1 MALSAGD
8 VPTMYTVLVNSLS
21 ADEAARRPAEAALAQ
36 CETRP
41 GFCSCLLEIISA
53 RGLACREDVR
63 LLATVYFKNSINRYW
78 RHRRDSYGISNEEKD
93 HLRKNLLLTI
103 REENSQI
110 ALQLAVLISKIAR
123 LDYPKEWPDIFSV
136 LAQQLQSADVLASH
150 RVFMVLFRTLKELS
164 TKRLAVDQKNYAE
177 ITSHLFEYTWNLWK
191 SDVQTILQNLS
202 MLLQRNDLESILEQS
217 NDLILICDRWLLCLK
232 IVRQLIF
239 SGYASDSRTA
249 QEVWQ
254 VREVCPTILTAIKSL
269 LPYYGSFKDKHA
281 KLWDFSKRAC
291 TKLMKVLVTLQGRHP
306 YSFVHQTVLPATVD
320 FCLSVITNPEQAGTS
335 FEEFLIQSMVLV
347 KSVLECKEYRP
358 SPTGRVIND
367 NTQHLSLEQRKKNF
381 AAVASDMLKV
391 VLPGDRVVLLCNILI
406 RSIWWPPY
414 FICIAAVQAIVRI
427 IGQQCSV
434 FLKNYFIYTAK
445 DLEEWSENPESFHHE
460 QNLVQWTEKKRPC
473 AEALFIVIFEKYR
486 ELLAPVVVSVLRE
499 AMAVSPPQ
507 ETDITAG
514 MLLKDAAY
522 TAAGHVYYELSN
534 YLSFN
539 EWFHGSLSI
548 EISNRHPNTRI
559 IRRKIA
565 LLLGQWISE
574 IKGDTRKLVYHAL
587 VGLLQD
593 NDIAVRLAACSSLCY
608 LFQESSFSELDLFE
622 CLPTCW
628 TMSFKLIED
637 VQEFDSK
644 VQVLNFISVLL
655 EHVGDKVIPFA
666 SQLTQF
672 FQKLWDESAGES
684 LLQIQLLTALRTFVS
699 SLGYQSPL
707 SYHMLIPVLQS
718 GINVES
724 PDALNLLED
733 SVLLW
738 EATLSNAPSIVPQL
752 LDLFPYL
759 VGILNKSFDHLEVTI
774 KIIEDYTIFSG
785 PEFLK
790 SHGASLASVLDTV
803 VGNVNDKGLL
813 TALPIIDLLIQL
825 FPLEAPPLISSALQK
840 LIFISLSQ
848 DDGQN
853 PSRTSVRASSG
864 AILARL
870 LVMNTNF
877 SAQLLSEP
885 ALSASI
891 QQAGISVN
899 NNLLL
904 SLVDMWIDKVDDA
917 NTIQQKEY
925 AMALSV
931 ILTLQVPQVIDKLD
945 DILSVC
951 TTVII
956 GSREV
961 KTEDDT
967 SGDITSSSWLGNDNS
982 GYSSTSSKELR
993 KRQVKELDPIKQ
1005 ASLENMLRENLKACA
1020 TLHGDAAFNA
1030 AISRIHPAAFA
1041 QLQQALNTA

>member
-1 MALSAGD
+1 MALSASD

-93 HLRKNLLLTI
+93 HLRKNLLLNM

-123 LDYPKEWPDIFSV
+123 LDYPKEWPELLSV

-177 ITSHLFEYTWNLWK
+177 
-191 SDVQTILQNLS
+191 
-202 MLLQRNDLESILEQS
+202 
-217 NDLILICDRWLLCLK
+217 
-232 IVRQLIF
+232 
-239 SGYASDSRTA
+239 
-249 QEVWQ
+249 EVWQ
-254 VREVCPTILTAIKSL
+254 VREVCPTVLTAIKSL
-269 LPYYGSFKDKHA
+269 LPYYDTFKDKHA
-281 KLWDFSKRAC
+281 KLCDFAKRAC

-306 YSFVHQTVLPATVD
+306 YSFVHETVLSATVD
-320 FCLSVITNPEQAGTS
+320 FCLNMITNPEQTGTT

-358 SPTGRVIND
+358 SPMGRVINE
-367 NTQHLSLEQRKKNF
+367 NEPLSLEQRKKNF

-391 VLPGDRVVLLCNILI
+391 ILSGDRVVLLCNILV
-406 RSIWWPPY
+406 RRY
-414 FICIAAVQAIVRI
+414 FI
-427 IGQQCSV
+427 
-434 FLKNYFIYTAK
+434 FTAK

-499 AMAVSPPQ
+499 AMAISPPQ
-507 ETDITAG
+507 ETEVTAG
-514 MLLKDAAY
+514 MLLKDASY

-548 EISNRHPNTRI
+548 EISNHHPNMRI

-565 LLLGQWISE
+565 LLLGHWISE
-574 IKGDTRKLVYHAL
+574 IKGDTRKLVYRAL

-593 NDIAVRLAACSSLCY
+593 NDIAVRVCSTSAIPWHYEFIAVPTCFNCLSIMFNFQLAACSSLCY
-608 LFQESSFSELDLFE
+608 LFQESCFSELDLFE

-644 VQVLNFISVLL
+644 IWN
-655 EHVGDKVIPFA
+655 
-666 SQLTQF
+666 
-672 FQKLWDESAGES
+672 ESAGES

-699 SLGYQSPL
+699 SLGFQSPL
-707 SYHMLIPVLQS
+707 SYHMLIPILQS
-718 GINVES
+718 GINIDS

-759 VGILNKSFDHLEVTI
+759 VGIMNRSFDHLEVTM
-774 KIIEDYTIFSG
+774 KIIEDYIIFGGS
-785 PEFLK
+785 EFLK
-790 SHGASLASVLDTV
+790 SHGASLANIIDTI

-813 TALPIIDLLIQL
+813 TALPIVDLLIQI

-840 LIFISLSQ
+840 LTFISLSQ

-853 PSRTSVRASSG
+853 PSRTTVRASSG

-885 ALSASI
+885 ALLASI

-899 NNLLL
+899 NNLLF

-917 NTIQQKEY
+917 NAIQQKEY

-961 KTEDDT
+961 KTDDDT
-967 SGDITSSSWLGNDNS
+967 SGDITSSSWIGNDGS
-982 GYSSTSSKELR
+982 GYSNTSSKELR
-993 KRQVKELDPIKQ
+993 KRQVKDSDPIKQ
-1005 ASLENMLRENLKACA
+1005 TSLEMVLRENLKACA
-1020 TLHGDAAFNA
+1020 VFHGDAAFNA
-1030 AISRIHPAAFA
+1030 AIGRIHPSSFA

>member
-21 ADEAARRPAEAALAQ
+21 ADEAVRRPAETALAQ
-36 CETRP
+36 CEARP

-63 LLATVYFKNSINRYW
+63 LLATVYFKNSISRYW

-93 HLRKNLLLTI
+93 HLRKNLLVNI

-123 LDYPKEWPDIFSV
+123 LDYPKEWPDLFSL

-164 TKRLAVDQKNYAE
+164 TKRLAVDQRNYAE

-202 MLLQRNDLESILEQS
+202 MLSQRSDIDSILEQS
-217 NDLILICDRWLLCLK
+217 NDLMLICDRFIVLQSSSTGPESKSANQLLCSVGSL
-232 IVRQLIF
+232 
-239 SGYASDSRTA
+239 ADS
-249 QEVWQ
+249 
-254 VREVCPTILTAIKSL
+254 S
-269 LPYYGSFKDKHA
+269 YKDKQA
-281 KLWDFSKRAC
+281 KLWDFAKRAC

-306 YSFVHQTVLPATVD
+306 YSFVHQAVLPAIVD
-320 FCLSVITNPEQAGTS
+320 FCLNMITNPEQGGAS
-335 FEEFLIQSMVLV
+335 FEEFLIQSMVFV
-347 KSVLECKEYRP
+347 KSVLECKEYKP
-358 SPTGRVIND
+358 SPTGRVINESS
-367 NTQHLSLEQRKKNF
+367 QPLSLEQRKKNF
-381 AAVASDMLKV
+381 GAVASDMLKI
-391 VLPGDRVVLLCNILI
+391 VLPGDRVMLLCNILI
-406 RSIWWPPY
+406 R
-414 FICIAAVQAIVRI
+414 R
-427 IGQQCSV
+427 
-434 FLKNYFIYTAK
+434 YFIYTAK

-460 QNLVQWTEKKRPC
+460 QNLVQWTEKQRPC
-473 AEALFIVIFEKYR
+473 AEALFIVIFENYR
-486 ELLAPVVVSVLRE
+486 EQLAPVVVSILRE
-499 AMAVSPPQ
+499 AMALSPPL
-507 ETDITAG
+507 ETDVTAG

-548 EISNRHPNTRI
+548 EISNGHPNMRI

-628 TMSFKLIED
+628 TMCFKLTED

-655 EHVGDKVIPFA
+655 EHAGDKVIPFA
-666 SQLTQF
+666 SQLSHF
-672 FQKLWDESAGES
+672 FQK
-684 LLQIQLLTALRTFVS
+684 
-699 SLGYQSPL
+699 SPL
-707 SYHMLIPVLQS
+707 SYHMLIPILQS
-718 GINVES
+718 GINVDS

-738 EATLSNAPSIVPQL
+738 ETTLLNAPSIVSQL

-759 VGILNKSFDHLEVTI
+759 VGIVTRSFDHLEVTI
-774 KIIEDYTIFSG
+774 NIIEDYIIFGGS
-785 PEFLK
+785 EFLK
-790 SHGASLASVLDTV
+790 RHGASLANILDTI

-813 TALPIIDLLIQL
+813 TALPIIDLLIQVTIIS
-825 FPLEAPPLISSALQK
+825 PCEAALTFLVTTFAYVGSGEYIRATLTIMNHLSKIS
-840 LIFISLSQ
+840 
-848 DDGQN
+848 DDEHN
-853 PSRTSVRASSG
+853 PSRTTVRASAG

-877 SAQLLSEP
+877 TGKLLSEP
-885 ALSASI
+885 ALLTSI
-891 QQAGISVN
+891 QQTGISVN

-917 NTIQQKEY
+917 NVIQQKEY

-931 ILTLQVPQVIDKLD
+931 ILTLHVPQVIDKLD

-951 TTVII
+951 TTVIM
-956 GSREV
+956 GGREV

-982 GYSSTSSKELR
+982 GYSNTSKELR
-993 KRQVKELDPIKQ
+993 KRQVKDSDPIKQ
-1005 ASLENMLRENLKACA
+1005 ASLEDMLRDNLKACA
-1020 TLHGDAAFNA
+1020 ALHGDATFNA
-1030 AISRIHPAAFA
+1030 AIGRIHPAAFA
-1041 QLQQALNTA
+1041 QLQQALNIA

>member
-1 MALSAGD
+1 MALSASD

-93 HLRKNLLLTI
+93 HLRKNLLLNM

-123 LDYPKEWPDIFSV
+123 LDYPKEWPELLSV

-177 ITSHLFEYTWNLWK
+177 
-191 SDVQTILQNLS
+191 
-202 MLLQRNDLESILEQS
+202 
-217 NDLILICDRWLLCLK
+217 
-232 IVRQLIF
+232 
-239 SGYASDSRTA
+239 
-249 QEVWQ
+249 EVWQ
-254 VREVCPTILTAIKSL
+254 VREVCPTVLTAIKSL
-269 LPYYGSFKDKHA
+269 LPYS
-281 KLWDFSKRAC
+281 
-291 TKLMKVLVTLQGRHP
+291 
-306 YSFVHQTVLPATVD
+306 TVD
-320 FCLSVITNPEQAGTS
+320 FCLNMITNPEQTGTT

-358 SPTGRVIND
+358 SPMGRVINE
-367 NTQHLSLEQRKKNF
+367 NEPLSLEQRKKNF

-391 VLPGDRVVLLCNILI
+391 ILSGDRVVLLCNILV
-406 RSIWWPPY
+406 RRY
-414 FICIAAVQAIVRI
+414 FI
-427 IGQQCSV
+427 
-434 FLKNYFIYTAK
+434 FTAK

-499 AMAVSPPQ
+499 AMAISPPQ
-507 ETDITAG
+507 ETEVTAG
-514 MLLKDAAY
+514 MLLKDASY

-548 EISNRHPNTRI
+548 EISNHHPNMRI

-565 LLLGQWISE
+565 LLLGHWISE
-574 IKGDTRKLVYHAL
+574 IKGDTRKLVYRAL

-608 LFQESSFSELDLFE
+608 LFQESCFSELDLFE

-644 VQVLNFISVLL
+644 IWN
-655 EHVGDKVIPFA
+655 
-666 SQLTQF
+666 
-672 FQKLWDESAGES
+672 ESAGES

-699 SLGYQSPL
+699 SLGFQSPL
-707 SYHMLIPVLQS
+707 SYHMLIPILQS
-718 GINVES
+718 GINIDS

-759 VGILNKSFDHLEVTI
+759 VGIMNRSFDHLEVTM
-774 KIIEDYTIFSG
+774 KIIEDYIIFGGS
-785 PEFLK
+785 EFLK
-790 SHGASLASVLDTV
+790 SHGASLANIIDTI

-813 TALPIIDLLIQL
+813 TALPIVDLLIQI

-840 LIFISLSQ
+840 LTFISLSQ

-853 PSRTSVRASSG
+853 PSRTTVRASSG

-885 ALSASI
+885 ALLASI

-899 NNLLL
+899 NNLLF

-917 NTIQQKEY
+917 NAIQQKEY

-961 KTEDDT
+961 KTDDDT
-967 SGDITSSSWLGNDNS
+967 SGDITSSSWIGNDGS
-982 GYSSTSSKELR
+982 GYSNTSSKELR
-993 KRQVKELDPIKQ
+993 KRQVKDSDPIKQ
-1005 ASLENMLRENLKACA
+1005 TSLEMVLRENLKACA
-1020 TLHGDAAFNA
+1020 VFHGDAAFNA
-1030 AISRIHPAAFA
+1030 AIGRIHPSSFA

>member
-1 MALSAGD
+1 MTHFFSYMLIIFGI
-8 VPTMYTVLVNSLS
+8 SL
-21 ADEAARRPAEAALAQ
+21 
-36 CETRP
+36 
-41 GFCSCLLEIISA
+41 IS
-53 RGLACREDVR
+53 
-63 LLATVYFKNSINRYW
+63 
-78 RHRRDSYGISNEEKD
+78 GISNEEKN
-93 HLRKNLLLTI
+93 HLRKNLLLNV

-123 LDYPKEWPDIFSV
+123 LDYPKEWPDLLSV

-177 ITSHLFEYTWNLWK
+177 
-191 SDVQTILQNLS
+191 V
-202 MLLQRNDLESILEQS
+202 M
-217 NDLILICDRWLLCLK
+217 
-232 IVRQLIF
+232 
-239 SGYASDSRTA
+239 
-249 QEVWQ
+249 
-254 VREVCPTILTAIKSL
+254 
-269 LPYYGSFKDKHA
+269 
-281 KLWDFSKRAC
+281 
-291 TKLMKVLVTLQGRHP
+291 LVTQELHR
-306 YSFVHQTVLPATVD
+306 
-320 FCLSVITNPEQAGTS
+320 
-335 FEEFLIQSMVLV
+335 
-347 KSVLECKEYRP
+347 
-358 SPTGRVIND
+358 
-367 NTQHLSLEQRKKNF
+367 
-381 AAVASDMLKV
+381 
-391 VLPGDRVVLLCNILI
+391 
-406 RSIWWPPY
+406 
-414 FICIAAVQAIVRI
+414 
-427 IGQQCSV
+427 
-434 FLKNYFIYTAK
+434 YFIYTAK

-507 ETDITAG
+507 ETDVTAG

-522 TAAGHVYYELSN
+522 TGAGHVYYELSN
-534 YLSFN
+534 YLNFN

-548 EISNRHPNTRI
+548 EVSNHHPNMRI

-622 CLPTCW
+622 YLPTCW

-655 EHVGDKVIPFA
+655 EHAGDKIIPFA
-666 SQLTQF
+666 SQLSQF
-672 FQKLWDESAGES
+672 FQMIWDESAGES
-684 LLQIQLLTALRTFVS
+684 LLQIQLLTALRTFIS
-699 SLGYQSPL
+699 SLGFQSPL
-707 SYHMLIPVLQS
+707 SYHVLIPILQN
-718 GINVES
+718 GVNTDS

-759 VGILNKSFDHLEVTI
+759 VGIVNRSFDHLEVTI
-774 KIIEDYTIFSG
+774 KIIEDYAIFSG
-785 PEFLK
+785 SEFLK
-790 SHGASLASVLDTV
+790 SHGASLANIIDTI

-813 TALPIIDLLIQL
+813 TSLPIVDLLIQI

-853 PSRTSVRASSG
+853 PSRTAVRASSG

-885 ALSASI
+885 PLLASI
-891 QQAGISVN
+891 QQAGIAVN
-899 NNLLL
+899 NNLLI
-904 SLVDMWIDKVDDA
+904 SLIDMWIDKVDDA
-917 NTIQQKEY
+917 NATQQKEY

-931 ILTLQVPQVIDKLD
+931 VLTLQVPQVIDKLD

-961 KTEDDT
+961 KTDDDT
-967 SGDITSSSWLGNDNS
+967 SGDITSSSWIGNDGS
-982 GYSSTSSKELR
+982 GYSNTSSKELR
-993 KRQVKELDPIKQ
+993 KRQLCKDNVSESCLDQVEDSDPIKQ
-1005 ASLENMLRENLKACA
+1005 ASLENVLRENLKACA
-1020 TLHGDAAFNA
+1020 ALHGDAAFNA
-1030 AISRIHPAAFA
+1030 AISRIHPSAFA

>member
-8 VPTMYTVLVNSLS
+8 VPTMYAVLVNSLS

-78 RHRRDSYGISNEEKD
+78 RQRRDSYGISNEEKD
-93 HLRKNLLLTI
+93 HLRKNLLLNI

-110 ALQLAVLISKIAR
+110 ALQLAVLISKLAR

-164 TKRLAVDQKNYAE
+164 TKRLTVDQKNYAE
-177 ITSHLFEYTWNLWK
+177 
-191 SDVQTILQNLS
+191 
-202 MLLQRNDLESILEQS
+202 RNDIDTILEQS

-254 VREVCPTILTAIKSL
+254 VREVCPTVLTAIKSL
-269 LPYYGSFKDKHA
+269 LPHYDSFRDKQA
-281 KLWDFSKRAC
+281 KLWDFTKRAC

-306 YSFVHQTVLPATVD
+306 YSFIHETVLPATVD
-320 FCLSVITNPEQAGTS
+320 FCLNMITNSEQAGTS

-358 SPTGRVIND
+358 SPTGRVINE
-367 NTQHLSLEQRKKNF
+367 NTQPLSLEQRKKNF
-381 AAVASDMLKV
+381 AAVANDMLKA
-391 VLPGDRVVLLCNILI
+391 VLPDTSFTLQK
-406 RSIWWPPY
+406 IWKSGQKTQSP
-414 FICIAAVQAIVRI
+414 FTMNRI
-427 IGQQCSV
+427 WFSGMR
-434 FLKNYFIYTAK
+434 
-445 DLEEWSENPESFHHE
+445 
-460 QNLVQWTEKKRPC
+460 KKRPC
-473 AEALFIVIFEKYR
+473 AEALFIIIFEKYR

-499 AMAVSPPQ
+499 AMAVSPPL

-514 MLLKDAAY
+514 MLLKDASY

-548 EISNRHPNTRI
+548 EVSNYHPNMRI

-644 VQVLNFISVLL
+644 I
-655 EHVGDKVIPFA
+655 
-666 SQLTQF
+666 
-672 FQKLWDESAGES
+672 WDESVGES
-684 LLQIQLLTALRTFVS
+684 LLQIQLLTALKTFVS
-699 SLGYQSPL
+699 SLGFQSPL
-707 SYHMLIPVLQS
+707 SYPMLIPILQS
-718 GINVES
+718 GINIDS

-738 EATLSNAPSIVPQL
+738 EATLSNAPTVVPQL

-759 VGILNKSFDHLEVTI
+759 VGIVNRSFDYLEATI
-774 KIIEDYTIFSG
+774 KIIEDYTIFG
-785 PEFLK
+785 GQEFLK
-790 SHGASLASVLDTV
+790 SHGASLAKIIDTIL
-803 VGNVNDKGLL
+803 GNVNDKGLL
-813 TALPIIDLLIQL
+813 TALPIVDLLVQSFWVQL
-825 FPLEAPPLISSALQK
+825 FPIEAPPLISGALQK

-853 PSRTSVRASSG
+853 PSRTTVRVSSG

-885 ALSASI
+885 SLSASI

-917 NTIQQKEY
+917 NVVQQKEY

-956 GSREV
+956 GSREI

-982 GYSSTSSKELR
+982 GYSLSSKELR
-993 KRQVKELDPIKQ
+993 KRQVRDLDPIKQ
-1005 ASLENMLRENLKACA
+1005 ASLENVLRENLKAFA
-1020 TLHGDAAFNA
+1020 ALHGDAAFNA

>member
-21 ADEAARRPAEAALAQ
+21 ADEAVRRPAETALAQ
-36 CETRP
+36 CEARP

-63 LLATVYFKNSINRYW
+63 LLATVYFKNSISRYW

-93 HLRKNLLLTI
+93 HLRKNLLVNI

-123 LDYPKEWPDIFSV
+123 LDYPKEWPDLFSL

-164 TKRLAVDQKNYAE
+164 TKRLAVDQRNYAE

-202 MLLQRNDLESILEQS
+202 MLSQRSDIDSILEQS
-217 NDLILICDRWLLCLK
+217 NDLMLICDRWLLCLK
-232 IVRQLIF
+232 IIRQLIF
-239 SGYASDSRTA
+239 SGYANSS
-249 QEVWQ
+249 
-254 VREVCPTILTAIKSL
+254 
-269 LPYYGSFKDKHA
+269 YKDKQA
-281 KLWDFSKRAC
+281 KLWDFAKRAC

-306 YSFVHQTVLPATVD
+306 YSFVHQAVLPAIVD
-320 FCLSVITNPEQAGTS
+320 FCLNMITNPEQGGAS
-335 FEEFLIQSMVLV
+335 FEEFLIQSMVFV
-347 KSVLECKEYRP
+347 KSVLECKEYKP
-358 SPTGRVIND
+358 SPTGRVINESS
-367 NTQHLSLEQRKKNF
+367 QPLSLEQRKKNF
-381 AAVASDMLKV
+381 GAVASDMLKI
-391 VLPGDRVVLLCNILI
+391 VLPGDRVMLLCNILI
-406 RSIWWPPY
+406 R
-414 FICIAAVQAIVRI
+414 R
-427 IGQQCSV
+427 
-434 FLKNYFIYTAK
+434 YFIYTAK

-460 QNLVQWTEKKRPC
+460 QNLVQWTEKQRPC
-473 AEALFIVIFEKYR
+473 AEALFIVIFENYR
-486 ELLAPVVVSVLRE
+486 EQLAPVVVSILRE
-499 AMAVSPPQ
+499 AMALSPPL
-507 ETDITAG
+507 ETDVTAG

-548 EISNRHPNTRI
+548 EISNGHPNMRI

-628 TMSFKLIED
+628 TMCFKLTED

-655 EHVGDKVIPFA
+655 EHAGDKVIPFA
-666 SQLTQF
+666 SQLSHF
-672 FQKLWDESAGES
+672 FQKIWDESAGES
-684 LLQIQLLTALRTFVS
+684 LLQIQLLAALRTFIS
-699 SLGYQSPL
+699 SVGYQSPL
-707 SYHMLIPVLQS
+707 SYHMLIPILQS
-718 GINVES
+718 GINVDS

-738 EATLSNAPSIVPQL
+738 ETTLLNAPSIVSQL

-759 VGILNKSFDHLEVTI
+759 VGIVTRSFDHLEVTI
-774 KIIEDYTIFSG
+774 NIIEDYIIFGGS
-785 PEFLK
+785 EFLK
-790 SHGASLASVLDTV
+790 RHGASLANILDTI

-825 FPLEAPPLISSALQK
+825 FPQEAPPLISSALQK
-840 LIFISLSQ
+840 LIFICLNQ
-848 DDGQN
+848 DDEHN
-853 PSRTSVRASSG
+853 PSRTTVRASAG

-877 SAQLLSEP
+877 TGKLLSEP
-885 ALSASI
+885 ALLTSI
-891 QQAGISVN
+891 QQTGISVN

-917 NTIQQKEY
+917 NVIQQKEY

-931 ILTLQVPQVIDKLD
+931 ILTLHVPQVIDKLD

-951 TTVII
+951 TTVIM
-956 GSREV
+956 GGREV

-982 GYSSTSSKELR
+982 GYSNTSKELR
-993 KRQVKELDPIKQ
+993 KRQVKDSDPIKQ
-1005 ASLENMLRENLKACA
+1005 ASLEDMLRDNLKACA
-1020 TLHGDAAFNA
+1020 ALHGDATFNA
-1030 AISRIHPAAFA
+1030 AIGRIHPAAFA
-1041 QLQQALNTA
+1041 QLQQALNIA

>member
-1 MALSAGD
+1 M
-8 VPTMYTVLVNSLS
+8 
-21 ADEAARRPAEAALAQ
+21 E
-36 CETRP
+36 
-41 GFCSCLLEIISA
+41 
-53 RGLACREDVR
+53 
-63 LLATVYFKNSINRYW
+63 
-78 RHRRDSYGISNEEKD
+78 HGISNEEKD
-93 HLRKNLLLTI
+93 HLRKNLLLNI

-123 LDYPKEWPDIFSV
+123 LDYPKEWPDLLSV
-136 LAQQLQSADVLASH
+136 LAQQLQSADILASH

-164 TKRLAVDQKNYAE
+164 TKRLAVDQKKYAE
-177 ITSHLFEYTWNLWK
+177 ITGHLFEYTWNLWK

-202 MLLQRNDLESILEQS
+202 MLSQRNDLDSILEQS
-217 NDLILICDRWLLCLK
+217 NNLILICDRWLLCLK
-232 IVRQLIF
+232 IIRQLIF

-254 VREVCPTILTAIKSL
+254 VREVCPTVLTAIKSL
-269 LPYYGSFKDKHA
+269 LPYYDSFKDKQA
-281 KLWDFSKRAC
+281 KLWDFAKRAC
-291 TKLMKVLVTLQGRHP
+291 IKLMKVLVTLHGRHP

-320 FCLSVITNPEQAGTS
+320 FCLNMITNPEQAGTS

-358 SPTGRVIND
+358 SPTGRVINE
-367 NTQHLSLEQRKKNF
+367 NAQPLSLEQRKKNF

-391 VLPGDRVVLLCNILI
+391 VLPGDRVVLLCNIL
-406 RSIWWPPY
+406 
-414 FICIAAVQAIVRI
+414 VRR
-427 IGQQCSV
+427 
-434 FLKNYFIYTAK
+434 YFIYTAK

-507 ETDITAG
+507 ETDVTAG

-534 YLSFN
+534 YLNFN

-548 EISNRHPNTRI
+548 EVSNHHPNMRI

-655 EHVGDKVIPFA
+655 EHAGDKIIPFA
-666 SQLTQF
+666 SQLSQF
-672 FQKLWDESAGES
+672 FQMIWDESAGES

-699 SLGYQSPL
+699 SLGFQSPL
-707 SYHMLIPVLQS
+707 SYHVLIPILQN
-718 GINVES
+718 GVNIDS

-759 VGILNKSFDHLEVTI
+759 VGIVNRSFDHLEVTI
-774 KIIEDYTIFSG
+774 KILEDYTIFGGS
-785 PEFLK
+785 EFLK
-790 SHGASLASVLDTV
+790 SHGASLANIIDTI

-813 TALPIIDLLIQL
+813 TSLPIVDLLIQI

-853 PSRTSVRASSG
+853 PSRTAVRASSG

-885 ALSASI
+885 PLLASI
-891 QQAGISVN
+891 QQAGIAVN
-899 NNLLL
+899 NNLLIPL
-904 SLVDMWIDKVDDA
+904 IDMWIDKVDDA
-917 NTIQQKEY
+917 NATQQKEY

-931 ILTLQVPQVIDKLD
+931 VLTLQEAVN
-945 DILSVC
+945 
-951 TTVII
+951 
-956 GSREV
+956 
-961 KTEDDT
+961 
-967 SGDITSSSWLGNDNS
+967 GDITSSSWIGNDGS
-982 GYSSTSSKELR
+982 GYSNTSSKELR
-993 KRQVKELDPIKQ
+993 KRQLCKDTVSESCLDQVKDSDPIKQ
-1005 ASLENMLRENLKACA
+1005 ASLENVLRENLKACA
-1020 TLHGDAAFNA
+1020 ALHGDAAFNA
-1030 AISRIHPAAFA
+1030 AISRIDPSAFA

>member
-1 MALSAGD
+1 MALSASD

-93 HLRKNLLLTI
+93 HLRKNLLLNM

-123 LDYPKEWPDIFSV
+123 LDYPKEWPELLSV

-177 ITSHLFEYTWNLWK
+177 
-191 SDVQTILQNLS
+191 
-202 MLLQRNDLESILEQS
+202 
-217 NDLILICDRWLLCLK
+217 
-232 IVRQLIF
+232 
-239 SGYASDSRTA
+239 
-249 QEVWQ
+249 EVWQ
-254 VREVCPTILTAIKSL
+254 VREVCPTVLTAIKSL
-269 LPYYGSFKDKHA
+269 LPYYDTFKDKHA
-281 KLWDFSKRAC
+281 KLCDFAKRAC

-306 YSFVHQTVLPATVD
+306 YSFVHETVLSATVD
-320 FCLSVITNPEQAGTS
+320 FCLNMITNPEQTGTT

-358 SPTGRVIND
+358 SPMGRVINE
-367 NTQHLSLEQRKKNF
+367 NEPLSLEQRKKNF

-391 VLPGDRVVLLCNILI
+391 ILSGDRVVLLCNILV
-406 RSIWWPPY
+406 RRY
-414 FICIAAVQAIVRI
+414 FI
-427 IGQQCSV
+427 
-434 FLKNYFIYTAK
+434 FTAK

-499 AMAVSPPQ
+499 AMAISPPQ
-507 ETDITAG
+507 ETEVTAG
-514 MLLKDAAY
+514 MLLKDASY

-548 EISNRHPNTRI
+548 EISNHHPNMRI

-565 LLLGQWISE
+565 LLLGHWISE
-574 IKGDTRKLVYHAL
+574 IKGDTRKLVYRAL

-608 LFQESSFSELDLFE
+608 LFQESCFSELDLFE

-644 VQVLNFISVLL
+644 IWN
-655 EHVGDKVIPFA
+655 
-666 SQLTQF
+666 
-672 FQKLWDESAGES
+672 ESAGES

-699 SLGYQSPL
+699 SLGFQSPL
-707 SYHMLIPVLQS
+707 SYHMLIPILQS
-718 GINVES
+718 GINIDS

-759 VGILNKSFDHLEVTI
+759 VGIMNRSFDHLEVTM
-774 KIIEDYTIFSG
+774 KIIEDYIIFGGS
-785 PEFLK
+785 EFLK
-790 SHGASLASVLDTV
+790 SHGASLANIIDTI

-813 TALPIIDLLIQL
+813 TALPIVDLLIQL
-825 FPLEAPPLISSALQK
+825 MRGNLVFRYAKFTIFPLEAPPLISSALQK
-840 LIFISLSQ
+840 LTFISLSQ

-853 PSRTSVRASSG
+853 PSRTTVRASSG

-885 ALSASI
+885 ALLASI

-899 NNLLL
+899 NNLLF

-917 NTIQQKEY
+917 NAIQQKEY

-961 KTEDDT
+961 KTDDDT
-967 SGDITSSSWLGNDNS
+967 SGDITSSSWIGNDGS
-982 GYSSTSSKELR
+982 GYSNTSSKELR
-993 KRQVKELDPIKQ
+993 KRQVKDSDPIKQ
-1005 ASLENMLRENLKACA
+1005 TSLEMVLRENLKACA
-1020 TLHGDAAFNA
+1020 VFHGDAAFNA
-1030 AISRIHPAAFA
+1030 AIGRIHPSSFA

>member
-8 VPTMYTVLVNSLS
+8 VPTMYAVLVNSLS
-21 ADEAARRPAEAALAQ
+21 ADEAARRPAEAALSQ

-53 RGLACREDVR
+53 RGLSCREDVR

-78 RHRRDSYGISNEEKD
+78 RHRRDSYGINNEEKD
-93 HLRKNLLLTI
+93 HLRKNLLLNI

-110 ALQLAVLISKIAR
+110 ALQLAVLISKVAR
-123 LDYPKEWPDIFSV
+123 LDYPKEWPDILSV

-177 ITSHLFEYTWNLWK
+177 ITGHLFEYTWNLWK
-191 SDVQTILQNLS
+191 SDVQNILQNLS
-202 MLLQRNDLESILEQS
+202 MLSQRNDIDSILEQS

-254 VREVCPTILTAIKSL
+254 VREVCPTVLTAIKSL
-269 LPYYGSFKDKHA
+269 LPYHDSFKDKQA
-281 KLWDFSKRAC
+281 KLWDFTKRAC

-320 FCLSVITNPEQAGTS
+320 FCLNMITNPEQTGTS

-358 SPTGRVIND
+358 SPTGRVINES
-367 NTQHLSLEQRKKNF
+367 TQTLNLEQRKKNC
-381 AAVASDMLKV
+381 AAMASDMLKV
-391 VLPGDRVVLLCNILI
+391 VLPGDRVVLLCNILV
-406 RSIWWPPY
+406 RRY
-414 FICIAAVQAIVRI
+414 FT
-427 IGQQCSV
+427 
-434 FLKNYFIYTAK
+434 YTAK

-499 AMAVSPPQ
+499 AIAISPPQ
-507 ETDITAG
+507 ETDVTAG

-548 EISNRHPNTRI
+548 EISNHHPNMRI

-655 EHVGDKVIPFA
+655 EHAGDKVIPFA
-666 SQLTQF
+666 SQLSLF
-672 FQKLWDESAGES
+672 FQMIWDESTGES

-699 SLGYQSPL
+699 SLGFQSPL
-707 SYHMLIPVLQS
+707 SYHMLIPILQS
-718 GINVES
+718 GINIDS

-738 EATLSNAPSIVPQL
+738 EAALSNAPSIVPQL

-759 VGILNKSFDHLEVTI
+759 VGIVNRSFDHLEVTI
-774 KIIEDYTIFSG
+774 KIIEDYTIFGGS
-785 PEFLK
+785 EFLK
-790 SHGASLASVLDTV
+790 SHGASLANIIDTI

-813 TALPIIDLLIQL
+813 TTLPIVDLLIQI
-825 FPLEAPPLISSALQK
+825 FPLEAPPLLSSTLQK

-853 PSRTSVRASSG
+853 PSRTTVRASSG

-885 ALSASI
+885 ALLSSI
-891 QQAGISVN
+891 QQAGVSVN

-917 NTIQQKEY
+917 NAIQQKEY

-967 SGDITSSSWLGNDNS
+967 SGDITSSSWIGNDGS

-993 KRQVKELDPIKQ
+993 KRQVKDSDPIKQ
-1005 ASLENMLRENLKACA
+1005 TSLENVLRENLKACA
-1020 TLHGDAAFNA
+1020 LLHGDAAFNA
-1030 AISRIHPAAFA
+1030 AIGRIHPSAFA

>member
-1 MALSAGD
+1 MALSAAD
-8 VPTMYTVLVNSLS
+8 VSTMYAVLVNSLS

-41 GFCSCLLEIISA
+41 GFCSCLLVTHSTATPAHRILGSPRDWPLASDCPIYGASHLILHLAASQEIISS

-63 LLATVYFKNSINRYW
+63 LLATVYFKNSIHRYW

-93 HLRKNLLLTI
+93 HLRKNLLLNI

-123 LDYPKEWPDIFSV
+123 LDYPKEWPDLLSV

-177 ITSHLFEYTWNLWK
+177 CI
-191 SDVQTILQNLS
+191 
-202 MLLQRNDLESILEQS
+202 ESSQF
-217 NDLILICDRWLLCLK
+217 LC
-232 IVRQLIF
+232 R
-239 SGYASDSRTA
+239 
-249 QEVWQ
+249 
-254 VREVCPTILTAIKSL
+254 
-269 LPYYGSFKDKHA
+269 
-281 KLWDFSKRAC
+281 
-291 TKLMKVLVTLQGRHP
+291 
-306 YSFVHQTVLPATVD
+306 
-320 FCLSVITNPEQAGTS
+320 
-335 FEEFLIQSMVLV
+335 
-347 KSVLECKEYRP
+347 
-358 SPTGRVIND
+358 
-367 NTQHLSLEQRKKNF
+367 
-381 AAVASDMLKV
+381 
-391 VLPGDRVVLLCNILI
+391 
-406 RSIWWPPY
+406 
-414 FICIAAVQAIVRI
+414 
-427 IGQQCSV
+427 
-434 FLKNYFIYTAK
+434 YFIYTAK

-507 ETDITAG
+507 ETDVTAG

-534 YLSFN
+534 YLNFN

-548 EISNRHPNTRI
+548 EVSNHHPNMRI

-574 IKGDTRKLVYHAL
+574 IKGDTRKLVYRAL

-593 NDIAVRLAACSSLCY
+593 NDIAVR
-608 LFQESSFSELDLFE
+608 
-622 CLPTCW
+622 
-628 TMSFKLIED
+628 
-637 VQEFDSK
+637 

-655 EHVGDKVIPFA
+655 EHAGDKIIPFA
-666 SQLTQF
+666 SQLSQF
-672 FQKLWDESAGES
+672 FQMLVNLVFFFQIWDESTGES

-699 SLGYQSPL
+699 SLGFQSPL
-707 SYHMLIPVLQS
+707 SYHVLIPILQS
-718 GINVES
+718 GINIDS

-738 EATLSNAPSIVPQL
+738 ESTLSNAPSIVPQL

-759 VGILNKSFDHLEVTI
+759 VGIVNRSFDHLEVTI
-774 KIIEDYTIFSG
+774 KIIEDYTIFGGS
-785 PEFLK
+785 EFLK
-790 SHGASLASVLDTV
+790 SHGASLAGIIDTI

-813 TALPIIDLLIQL
+813 AALPIVDLLIQI

-853 PSRTSVRASSG
+853 PSRTTVRASSG

-885 ALSASI
+885 ALLSSI
-891 QQAGISVN
+891 QQAGIAVN
-899 NNLLL
+899 NNMLI

-917 NTIQQKEY
+917 NAVQQKEY

-931 ILTLQVPQVIDKLD
+931 VLTLQVPQVIDRLD

-961 KTEDDT
+961 KTDDDT
-967 SGDITSSSWLGNDNS
+967 SGDITSASWMGNDGS
-982 GYSSTSSKELR
+982 GYSNTSSKELR
-993 KRQVKELDPIKQ
+993 KRQVKDSDPIKQ
-1005 ASLENMLRENLKACA
+1005 ASLENVLRENLKACA
-1020 TLHGDAAFNA
+1020 AFHGDAAFNA
-1030 AISRIHPAAFA
+1030 AISRIHPSAFA
-1041 QLQQALNTA
+1041 QLQQALNTS

>member
-8 VPTMYTVLVNSLS
+8 VPTMYAVLANSLS
-21 ADEAARRPAEAALAQ
+21 GDEATRHPAESALAQ
-36 CETRP
+36 CEPRP

-53 RGLACREDVR
+53 RGSSCREDVR

-78 RHRRDSYGISNEEKD
+78 RTRRDSYGISNEEKD
-93 HLRKNLLLTI
+93 HLRKNLLLNI
-103 REENSQI
+103 REENNQI

-123 LDYPKEWPDIFSV
+123 LDYPREWRDLFSI

-164 TKRLAVDQKNYAE
+164 TKRLAVDQRNYAE

-202 MLLQRNDLESILEQS
+202 MLSQRNDLDSILEQS

-232 IVRQLIF
+232 IIRQLIF
-239 SGYASDSRTA
+239 SGYASDSTTA

-254 VREVCPTILTAIKSL
+254 VREVCPTVLSAIQSL
-269 LPYYGSFKDKHA
+269 LPYYSSFKDKQA
-281 KLWDFSKRAC
+281 KLWEFAKRAC

-320 FCLSVITNPEQAGTS
+320 FCLNIITNPEQAGAS
-335 FEEFLIQSMVLV
+335 FEEFLIQCMVLV
-347 KSVLECKEYRP
+347 KTVSECKEYKP
-358 SPTGRVIND
+358 SATGRVINESA
-367 NTQHLSLEQRKKNF
+367 QPLSLEQKRKNF

-406 RSIWWPPY
+406 R
-414 FICIAAVQAIVRI
+414 R
-427 IGQQCSV
+427 
-434 FLKNYFIYTAK
+434 YFIYTAK
-445 DLEEWSENPESFHHE
+445 DLEEWSENPEFFHHE
-460 QNLVQWTEKKRPC
+460 QNLVQWTEKQRPC
-473 AEALFIVIFEKYR
+473 AEALFIVIFENYR
-486 ELLAPVVVSVLRE
+486 ELLAPVVVSILRE
-499 AMAVSPPQ
+499 AMSVSPPL
-507 ETDITAG
+507 ETDVTSG

-548 EISNRHPNTRI
+548 EISNGHPNMRI
-559 IRRKIA
+559 IRRKVA

-574 IKGDTRKLVYHAL
+574 IKGDTRKLVYRAL
-587 VGLLQD
+587 VALLQD

-628 TMSFKLIED
+628 TMCFKLTED

-666 SQLTQF
+666 SQLSQF
-672 FQKLWDESAGES
+672 FQKIWDESAGES

-707 SYHMLIPVLQS
+707 SYHMLMPILQS
-718 GINVES
+718 GVNVDS

-752 LDLFPYL
+752 MDLFPYL
-759 VGILNKSFDHLEVTI
+759 VGIVNRSFDHLEVAVNI
-774 KIIEDYTIFSG
+774 VEDYTIFGGS
-785 PEFLK
+785 EFLK
-790 SHGASLASVLDTV
+790 SHGTSLANVLDTI

-813 TALPIIDLLIQL
+813 TTLPVIDLLIQL
-825 FPLEAPPLISSALQK
+825 FPQEAPPLISSALQK
-840 LIFISLSQ
+840 LIFISLSR
-848 DDGQN
+848 DDEHN
-853 PSRTSVRASSG
+853 PSRTTVRASSG

-885 ALSASI
+885 ALLANI
-891 QQAGISVN
+891 QQSGISLKD
-899 NNLLL
+899 NLLL
-904 SLVDMWIDKVDDA
+904 SLVDMWIDKVDNA
-917 NTIQQKEY
+917 TAIQQKEY

-931 ILTLQVPQVIDKLD
+931 VLTLQIPQVIDKLD

-956 GSREV
+956 GGREV
-961 KTEDDT
+961 KTEDDS

-982 GYSSTSSKELR
+982 GYSSKFLK
-993 KRQVKELDPIKQ
+993 KRQAKDLDPIKQ
-1005 ASLENMLRENLKACA
+1005 ASLENILRENLKACA
-1020 TLHGDAAFNA
+1020 AHHGDSTFNA
-1030 AISRIHPAAFA
+1030 AISRIHPSSFA
-1041 QLQQALNTA
+1041 QLQQALNSA

>member
-1 MALSAGD
+1 ML
-8 VPTMYTVLVNSLS
+8 N
-21 ADEAARRPAEAALAQ
+21 
-36 CETRP
+36 
-41 GFCSCLLEIISA
+41 
-53 RGLACREDVR
+53 
-63 LLATVYFKNSINRYW
+63 
-78 RHRRDSYGISNEEKD
+78 
-93 HLRKNLLLTI
+93 I

-123 LDYPKEWPDIFSV
+123 LDYPKEWPDLLSV

-177 ITSHLFEYTWNLWK
+177 ITGHLFDYTWNLWK

-202 MLLQRNDLESILEQS
+202 MLLQRNDRDSILEQS

-249 QEVWQ
+249 QDVWQ
-254 VREVCPTILTAIKSL
+254 VREVCPAVLTAIKSL
-269 LPYYGSFKDKHA
+269 LPYYDSFKDKQA
-281 KLWDFSKRAC
+281 KLWDFAKRSC
-291 TKLMKVLVTLQGRHP
+291 IKLMKVLVTLQGRHP
-306 YSFVHQTVLPATVD
+306 YSFVHETVLPATVD
-320 FCLSVITNPEQAGTS
+320 FCLNMITNSEQAGTS

-358 SPTGRVIND
+358 SPTGRVINE
-367 NTQHLSLEQRKKNF
+367 NAQPLSLEQRKKNF

-391 VLPGDRVVLLCNILI
+391 VLPGDRVVLLCNIL
-406 RSIWWPPY
+406 
-414 FICIAAVQAIVRI
+414 VRR
-427 IGQQCSV
+427 
-434 FLKNYFIYTAK
+434 YFIYTSK

-507 ETDITAG
+507 ETDVTAG

-534 YLSFN
+534 YLNFN

-548 EISNRHPNTRI
+548 EVSNRHPNMRI

-655 EHVGDKVIPFA
+655 EHAGDKIIPFA
-666 SQLTQF
+666 SQLSQF
-672 FQKLWDESAGES
+672 FQMIWDESAGES

-699 SLGYQSPL
+699 SLGFQSPL
-707 SYHMLIPVLQS
+707 SYHVLIPILQS
-718 GINVES
+718 GINIDS

-738 EATLSNAPSIVPQL
+738 EATLSNAPSILPQL

-759 VGILNKSFDHLEVTI
+759 VGIMNRSFDHLEVAI
-774 KIIEDYTIFSG
+774 KIIEDYTIFGGS
-785 PEFLK
+785 EFLK
-790 SHGASLASVLDTV
+790 RHGASLANIVDAI

-813 TALPIIDLLIQL
+813 TALPVVDLLIQI

-853 PSRTSVRASSG
+853 PSRTTVRASSG

-877 SAQLLSEP
+877 SAQLLSES
-885 ALSASI
+885 ALLASI
-891 QQAGISVN
+891 QQAGIAVN
-899 NNLLL
+899 NNLLI

-917 NTIQQKEY
+917 NAIQQKEY

-931 ILTLQVPQVIDKLD
+931 VLTLHVPQVIDKLD

-961 KTEDDT
+961 KTDDDT
-967 SGDITSSSWLGNDNS
+967 SGDITSSSWIGNDGS
-982 GYSSTSSKELR
+982 GYSNTSSKELR
-993 KRQVKELDPIKQ
+993 KRQVKDSDPIKQ
-1005 ASLENMLRENLKACA
+1005 ASLENVLRENLKACA
-1020 TLHGDAAFNA
+1020 ALHGDAAFNA
-1030 AISRIHPAAFA
+1030 AISRIHPSAFA